1 MLVRI
6 MACDCGAC
14 IVWSTFGFRFE
25 VGSRMMEG
33 YRLTTHPQ
41 KRSSTSSRCIG
52 DNLDRLDY
60 LDRTGRAV
68 MFEEVQST
76 AAEAIVTA

>member
-33 YRLTTHPQ
+33 YRLYNA
-41 KRSSTSSRCIG
+41 S
-52 DNLDRLDY
+52 
-60 LDRTGRAV
+60 
-68 MFEEVQST
+68 
-76 AAEAIVTA
+76 AEAEFNGLRSP